1 MANAMIDN
9 EACCDKH
16 SDEFSNES
24 SSDFEDRAF
33 IDDREVINEHGV
45 HLTLDAE
52 DNLLDTDSDSSN
64 ICEETEGRL

>member
-9 EACCDKH
+9 EAGCDEH
-16 SDEFSNES
+16 IDEFSNES
-24 SSDFEDRAF
+24 SSNFEDRAF
-33 IDDREVINEHGV
+33 IDDREVIDECGV

-64 ICEETEGRL
+64 ICEETVRR